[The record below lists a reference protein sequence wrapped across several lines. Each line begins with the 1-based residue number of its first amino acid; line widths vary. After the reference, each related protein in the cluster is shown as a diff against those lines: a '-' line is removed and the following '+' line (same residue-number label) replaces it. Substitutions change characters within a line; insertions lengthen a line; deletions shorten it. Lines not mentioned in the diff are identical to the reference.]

1 MKPGYDIEDVEV
13 LAESS
18 NGKSILASAECEE
31 FEGDD
36 SHKDANKCWVPK
48 KQITEDSEVYKM
60 GTSGT
65 LIVTEWLA
73 KERGWL

>member
-13 LAESS
+13 LAESK
-18 NGKSILASAECEE
+18 NGKSLLVSAECEE
-31 FEGDD
+31 FEKDD
-36 SHKDANKCWVPK
+36 SHRERNKCWVPK
-48 KQITEDSEVYKM
+48 TQITEDSEVYKM

-73 KERGWL
+73 RKKGWL